1 MRITAIGLILVTFGI
16 LFDFSGHHHAN
27 FSLPLP
33 RKAAEPLQTA
43 AQPPVNPQSIIQS
56 AAKKNNVSAAFV
68 KSIVAAESNFNPSAV
83 SAKGAI
89 GLMQL
94 MPETAHEYGAADP
107 SIPEQNVNAGTRYLG
122 SLLQRYHKYRD
133 GLSRAIA
140 AYNAGPAM
148 VDRYRGIPPFRE
160 TRTYVSRVLAYFR
173 QYKREPAATQT
184 ATVLYHPPS
193 GASAAD

>member
-1 MRITAIGLILVTFGI
+1 MRITAIGLILVTFGVI
-16 LFDFSGHHHAN
+16 FDFTALHHSN
-27 FSLPLP
+27 TLLPLP
-33 RKAAEPLQTA
+33 NNPAARLQPA
-43 AQPPVNPQSIIQS
+43 AQSAVNPQAIIQS
-56 AAKKNNVSAAFV
+56 AAQKNNVSAAFV
-68 KSIVAAESNFNPSAV
+68 KSIVAAESNFNPNAI

-94 MPETAHEYGAADP
+94 MPETAHEFGADP
-107 SIPEQNVNAGTRYLG
+107 SNPEQNVDAGTRYLG

-140 AYNAGPAM
+140 AYNAGPTM

-173 QYKREPAATQT
+173 QYKNEPAVTQT
-184 ATVLYHPPS
+184 AGVLYGPRS